1 MINTLRVL
9 MEKQISWK
17 NLAIISYK
25 AGWEIKFLVGMHH
38 FLHLRSHRLSDY
50 TNQMGHSDA
59 GLICISFVN
68 RKVESCLF
76 GICVQ
81 MNFLEDVLR

>member
-1 MINTLRVL
+1 MGREEGPFDFKWLFRKT
-9 MEKQISWK
+9 
-17 NLAIISYK
+17 
-25 AGWEIKFLVGMHH
+25 MHH